1 MMVDQEPINPAEENE
16 KVEGQGSAETD
27 GSHPEE
33 TGHEAVQLEAIQKEL
48 EEYRSK
54 ADEYLDGWQRSRAE
68 FMNYKK
74 RVERDQAQL
83 YQVTAGNIIRQFLEV
98 MDDMER
104 ALVNSPADGEGKA
117 WAEGIELIYRKLQ
130 KILETYEVTEIKA
143 QGQPFDPNLHEALT
157 SEESDEYESGQVIEV
172 LQKGYL
178 IGDRV
183 LRPARVRV
191 AK

>member
-1 MMVDQEPINPAEENE
+1 
-16 KVEGQGSAETD
+16 
-27 GSHPEE
+27 
-33 TGHEAVQLEAIQKEL
+33 
-48 EEYRSK
+48 
-54 ADEYLDGWQRSRAE
+54 
-68 FMNYKK
+68 
-74 RVERDQAQL
+74 
-83 YQVTAGNIIRQFLEV
+83 
-98 MDDMER
+98 MER

>member
-1 MMVDQEPINPAEENE
+1 MMVDQEPKNPAEENE
-16 KVEGQGSAETD
+16 KVEGQVSAETD

>member
-1 MMVDQEPINPAEENE
+1 MMVEQEPINPSEENE
-16 KVEGQGSAETD
+16 KIESQVSAKTD
-27 GSHPEE
+27 GSQLEE
-33 TGHEAVQLEAIQKEL
+33 TELKAIQKEL
-48 EEYRSK
+48 EEYRNK

-74 RVERDQAQL
+74 RIERDQAQF
-83 YQVTAGNIIRQFLEV
+83 YQVTTGNIIRHFLEI

-104 ALVNSPADGEGKA
+104 ALVNSPAEGEGKA

-130 KILETYEVTEIKA
+130 KILETHDVTEIEA
-143 QGQPFDPNLHEALT
+143 QGQAFDPNLHEAIT